1 MYMCENVMVY
11 TYMCV
16 HMCEERYVFENVV
29 WYNRVCV

>member
-11 TYMCV
+11 TYMHV
-16 HMCEERYVFENVV
+16 HKREECYVCENMV